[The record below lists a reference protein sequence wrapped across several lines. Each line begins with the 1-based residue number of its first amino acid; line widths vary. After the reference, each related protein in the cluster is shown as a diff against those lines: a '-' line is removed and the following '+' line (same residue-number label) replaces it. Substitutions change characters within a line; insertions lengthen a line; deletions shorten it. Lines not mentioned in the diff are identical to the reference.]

1 MNYDGAERLEF
12 GKGNTNVDPSV
23 LSGQQPSGTHEWK
36 RTPANA
42 NFIKNSPKDVK

>member
-23 LSGQQPSGTHEWK
+23 LSGQQPSGIHEWK
-36 RTPANA
+36 RTFA
-42 NFIKNSPKDVK
+42 NFIKKFPKDVE